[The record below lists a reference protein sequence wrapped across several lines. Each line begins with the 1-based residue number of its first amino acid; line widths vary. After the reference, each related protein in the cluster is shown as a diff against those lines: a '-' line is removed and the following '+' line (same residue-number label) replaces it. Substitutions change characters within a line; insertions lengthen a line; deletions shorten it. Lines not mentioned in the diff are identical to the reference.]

1 MFPMRAGAYAPWKH
15 EYTLRGDESFQEH
28 ARYIIET
35 GITPPSQGSL
45 RLQSRAKSIMRDRL
59 IIYRE
64 SSTAWSPG
72 TPCT

>member
-35 GITPPSQGSL
+35 GITPPSEEGEVY
-45 RLQSRAKSIMRDRL
+45 RRDN
-59 IIYRE
+59 
-64 SSTAWSPG
+64 PD
-72 TPCT
+72 